1 MKLNSYC
8 VPATNLGLRAEWVTE
23 EEVPAHLKLIWDD
36 GRQRINKQ
44 TSAESDGLGWWEM
57 WSKQDD
63 YRSSLCLT
71 SWHSVWLRVFEL

>member
-1 MKLNSYC
+1 MLLNSYC
-8 VPATNLGLRAEWVTE
+8 VPASNLGLGAEWGTE
-23 EEVPAHLKLIWDD
+23 EGVPALLKLIRDD

-57 WSKQDD
+57 CSKQDD
-63 YRSSLCLT
+63 YRSSVCLT